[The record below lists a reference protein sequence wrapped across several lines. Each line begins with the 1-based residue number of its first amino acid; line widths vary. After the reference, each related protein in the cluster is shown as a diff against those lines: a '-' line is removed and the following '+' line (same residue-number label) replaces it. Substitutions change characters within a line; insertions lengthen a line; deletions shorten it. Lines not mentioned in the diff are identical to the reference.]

1 MKILKVLLIILF
13 FNVSTSFTF
22 AEEPVKCN
30 DIKIYVKKM
39 KCKLKSAKNIIGTK
53 VSSST
58 KKIKDDASKSFS
70 ILKKKKE

>member
-1 MKILKVLLIILF
+1 MLRIFEALF
-13 FNVSTSFTF
+13 TLPGAN
-22 AEEPVKCN
+22 E
-30 DIKIYVKKM
+30 VKKM